1 MMRSVLAF
9 FLWFAGTLWIG
20 CAWAQDNYAAS
31 GFLTVA
37 QTGDPQFVVD
47 WLKRNG
53 TVVDRTEADRYFE
66 VGNRENQKKNWS
78 ATTKAFG
85 ESMIRYPSPQAL
97 VAYAEAELR
106 MLGEIRS
113 RDRSFDQ
120 NKLPD
125 LSEALHYTRS
135 AMAADGVLGAMS
147 KAEQSKAQL
156 NADCLAAYIQ
166 SGKIQG
172 ICPLLE
178 AYGLMR

>member
-1 MMRSVLAF
+1 MEKRRVLLLWCVSVLWFGCASAQEKTVAPTNLTVEQAGDPRSVA
-9 FLWFAGTLWIG
+9 
-20 CAWAQDNYAAS
+20 
-31 GFLTVA
+31 
-37 QTGDPQFVVD
+37 D
-47 WLKRNG
+47 WLKQNG
-53 TVVDRTEADRYFE
+53 TAVDRAEADRFFE
-66 VGNRENQKKNWS
+66 VGMHENQKKNWS
-78 ATTKAFG
+78 AATKAFG

-125 LSEALHYTRS
+125 LSQALHYTRS
-135 AMAADGVLGAMS
+135 AMAADAVLGTMP
-147 KAEQSKAQL
+147 KAERRNAQL

-166 SGKIQG
+166 SGQHQS

-178 AYGLMR
+178 AYGIKR